1 MKYSGMNSSY
11 ATSFGTWADTAAKVY
26 LEVSESLRGV
36 TNAVMV
42 SHEILPNGLRHV
54 VYDNGT
60 EIFINYADRA
70 LMAGSVKVEAMGYTV
85 Q

>member
-1 MKYSGMNSSY
+1 
-11 ATSFGTWADTAAKVY
+11 
-26 LEVSESLRGV
+26 
-36 TNAVMV
+36 MV

-60 EIFINYADRA
+60 EFFINYSDRA

>member
-1 MKYSGMNSSY
+1 MME
-11 ATSFGTWADTAAKVY
+11 T
-26 LEVSESLRGV
+26 
-36 TNAVMV
+36 TNYPRLGEQVIR
-42 SHEILPNGLRHV
+42 EILPNGLRHV

-60 EIFINYADRA
+60 EVFINYSDRP